1 MKKSHFRFLERKPF
15 WAHAFKSARLLER
28 TPLEGIPYFLVEYET
43 FLSNSKHCVL
53 VAFLT
58 LAAEDEYGSSNIDQI
73 LGLVFCHHDKLPA

>member
-1 MKKSHFRFLERKPF
+1 M
-15 WAHAFKSARLLER
+15 R
-28 TPLEGIPYFLVEYET
+28 TPLEGTPYFLVEYET
-43 FLSNSKHCVL
+43 FQSNSKHYVL